1 MSEFFRALEQA
12 ERDRLLEERQR
23 DEARRRDDPRRAAPS
38 EPPRRVET
46 PTEPPRRVETPN
58 ERDIRAL
65 RREVDPFP
73 ELTPPPAPAAPPPPR
88 KAEPRRSRPAASKQG
103 RRLITEVSPT
113 GPEAEAYRALRANIE
128 SGQQDGQCRS
138 IVVTSASTGEG
149 KSTTAANLAVVS
161 AETGLRVCLID
172 GDLRR
177 PVLHD
182 VFGISNER
190 GLADALANRE
200 SLEDVAQASRFPNL
214 AIVTAGT
221 PAGNPGQLLSTN
233 RLRELLDGA
242 SGVFDR
248 IVIDS
253 SPIISVSDSLAMAT
267 QCDGLLLVVKAGGV
281 SASVVR
287 RAALQI
293 EQVRGRILGV
303 LLNRVNLRGDGSDYY
318 RYYRAY
324 YSSERR

>member
-1 MSEFFRALEQA
+1 VSEFFRALEQA

-23 DEARRRDDPRRAAPS
+23 DEARRRDEPRRAAPAS

-46 PTEPPRRVETPN
+46 PTE
-58 ERDIRAL
+58 RDILAL
-65 RREVDPFP
+65 PREVDPFP
-73 ELTPPPAPAAPPPPR
+73 EITPPPPPPAPAPPR
-88 KAEPRRSRPAASKQG
+88 KAEARRSRPTAPKQG
-103 RRLITEVSPT
+103 RRLITEISPT

-200 SLEDVAQASRFPNL
+200 SLEDVAQPSRFPNL

-242 SGVFDR
+242 SGAFDR

>member
-23 DEARRRDDPRRAAPS
+23 DEARRRDDPRRAAP
-38 EPPRRVET
+38 
-46 PTEPPRRVETPN
+46 TEPPRRVEAPT
-58 ERDIRAL
+58 ERDILAL
-65 RREVDPFP
+65 PREVDPFP
-73 ELTPPPAPAAPPPPR
+73 EIPPPPPPSPPPPPPPR
-88 KAEPRRSRPAASKQG
+88 KAEAKRSRSSAPKQG
-103 RRLITEVSPT
+103 RRLITESSPT

-182 VFGISNER
+182 IFGISNER

-200 SLEDVAQASRFPNL
+200 SLEEVAQPSRFPNL

-242 SGVFDR
+242 TGVFDR